1 MSNKIIATQIYNDA
15 LEASLPKNFMHE
27 YCKLEGDILS
37 IGQDKYDL
45 NAYENLY
52 IFGSGKAAFTMAY
65 EMEVI
70 LASKISGGVIVC
82 PFTNEKLQ
90 YIDVREGSHPIPTQK
105 SINSATE
112 LLESMKSCS
121 EKDLFIYLLSGGSSA
136 LIEIPEETI
145 SLEDIQTTTDVML
158 RSGLEITQMNS
169 VRKHLSQ
176 IKGGR
181 LIESCKASGA
191 VLVISDIIGNDL
203 YSIGSAPTYADKS
216 TYGEA
221 KKILEEKEIF
231 STLPPAVQDVFN
243 RGSVGLLR
251 ETPKTPKPNIKHYVI
266 ASNQHAI
273 AAASKSA
280 RLLVLDVKEITEPMS
295 GDVEVM
301 VDYMKSILKH
311 SPQECIIFGGECT
324 VNVTGSGEGGRN
336 QHAAL
341 LMLKSICLDGKEI
354 CFLSAGTDGI
364 DGNSNAAGAVV
375 DKKSCK
381 KAQELGLNI
390 DTYLKSFDSHNFFR
404 QTDDLVITG
413 VSGTN
418 VIDIAIILQ
427 TDKFKG

>member
-27 YCKLEGDILS
+27 YCKLENDTLS

-45 NAYENLY
+45 NRYENLY

-65 EMEVI
+65 EMELI
-70 LASKISGGVIVC
+70 LGSKINGGLIVC

-90 YIDVREGSHPIPTQK
+90 YIDVKEGSHPLPSQK
-105 SINSATE
+105 SVNSATE
-112 LLESMKSCS
+112 LLESMNCCS
-121 EKDLFIYLLSGGSSA
+121 EEDLYIYLLSGGSSA
-136 LIEIPEETI
+136 LVEIPEETI
-145 SLEDIQTTTDVML
+145 SLEDIQITTDVML

-181 LIESCKASGA
+181 LVESCKASGA

-216 TYGEA
+216 TYDEA
-221 KKILEEKEIF
+221 KKILVEKKIF
-231 STLPPAVQDVFN
+231 SSLPIAVQDVFN
-243 RGSVGLLR
+243 RGSMGLLR

-273 AAASKSA
+273 SAASKSA
-280 RLLVLDVKEITEPMS
+280 RLLGLDVKEITEPMS
-295 GDVEVM
+295 GDVEAM
-301 VDYMKSILKH
+301 VAYMKSILKY

-341 LMLKSICLDGKEI
+341 LMLKSICLDEKEI

-381 KAQELGLNI
+381 KAQELDLNI